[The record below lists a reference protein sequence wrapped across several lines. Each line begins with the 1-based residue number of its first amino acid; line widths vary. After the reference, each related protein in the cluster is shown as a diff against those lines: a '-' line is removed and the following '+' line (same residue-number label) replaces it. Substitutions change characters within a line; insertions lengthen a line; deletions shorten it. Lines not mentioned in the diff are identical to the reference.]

1 MNKEVK
7 REIIAKFRD
16 KLEVTQHRP
25 EPPEG
30 MKQVDESDT
39 SKFVLSG
46 PSGPVS

>member
-25 EPPEG
+25 EPQVV
-30 MKQVDESDT
+30 KQLDESDT
-39 SKFVLSG
+39 NKFVLNG

>member
-25 EPPEG
+25 EPEG
-30 MKQVDESDT
+30 MKQVDESDA